1 MVNTCHLC
9 GVEVT
14 TWNRFEIDGKYY
26 CKKCFKEQSVRAK
39 QAHDEA
45 SQSTDWDREIE
56 SGSRSAWSIAGA
68 IFVFL
73 GFFVMFLD
81 SAGISSSQTIR
92 LSSNFIGISLILM
105 GIAFILLGLPKD
117 MARYK

>member
-1 MVNTCHLC
+1 MLDTCHLC
-9 GVEVT
+9 GIELN
-14 TWNRFEIDGKYY
+14 TWTRFKRDGKSY
-26 CKKCFKEQSVRAK
+26 CKKCYNEQSEMTK
-39 QAHDEA
+39 HA
-45 SQSTDWDREIE
+45 SDAADKSTDWDREVE
-56 SGSRSAWSIAGA
+56 SDQRSAWSITGI

-81 SAGISSSQTIR
+81 AMGITSFHTINF
-92 LSSNFIGISLILM
+92 SSNFFGISCILM